1 MSHRILVIEDA
12 VEILENIRE
21 LLSEA
26 GWTVHC
32 ATNGLEGVQVAR
44 TVLPDLILCDV
55 MIPGCDGFE
64 VLSTLRSDSLTASIP
79 LLFLTARIDR
89 SSMRRGMELG
99 AEDYIT
105 KPFTRQ
111 ELLGAVQA
119 RMERSEFLAEKFR
132 RQVEDLREGLARTLP
147 PQLLT
152 PLNGILGLSSIL
164 VDEYESI
171 KRREVK
177 DLARS
182 IGESGQELHRMIK
195 KFLTYSEL
203 RMIRL
208 DSSRVESL
216 NRDNLSNVSD
226 IGERTMRSLEDDAV
240 CQGRIESSWADGM
253 VNISPFHLQRLLEEL
268 LDNACRYSIPGA
280 KVRLST
286 QSRGDRYRLAVENQT
301 TEEFQ
306 TRLDSEELAVG
317 QGLGVVI
324 ARSICELYGGTLRFE
339 SSKGEWTIAH
349 VELPRLEL

>member
-1 MSHRILVIEDA
+1 MSRRILVIEDA
-12 VEILENIRE
+12 LEILENIRE

-32 ATNGLEGVQVAR
+32 AMDGLEGVQLAR

-64 VLSTLRSDSLTASIP
+64 VLSTLRSESLTASIP

-89 SSMRRGMELG
+89 NSMRRGMELG

-132 RQVEDLREGLARTLP
+132 RQVEELRGGMARTLP

-171 KRREVK
+171 KRREVQ

-208 DSSRVESL
+208 DPSRVESL
-216 NRDNLSNVSD
+216 GRDNLSNALE
-226 IGERTMRSLEDDAV
+226 IGERTMKMLEEDVV
-240 CQGRIESSWADGM
+240 CCGRIDATWVPAMIS
-253 VNISPFHLQRLLEEL
+253 VSPFHLQRLLEEL
-268 LDNACRYSIPGA
+268 LDNACRHSLPGTR
-280 KVRLST
+280 VRLSS
-286 QSRGDRYRLAVENQT
+286 QAKGDRYRIAIENTATCECQD
-301 TEEFQ
+301 
-306 TRLDSEELAVG
+306 RLDGEELAVG

-324 ARSICELYGGTLRFE
+324 SRSICELYGGSLRFE
-339 SSKGEWTIAH
+339 SSIGEWTIAH
-349 VELPRLEL
+349 VELPRLDL